1 MKYKIVFTKQAEK
14 DLQKVAASPL
24 RKKVLHLLEVLEENP
39 LQLPYEKLVDQ
50 ISTYSKRINI
60 QHRLVYRVDEENRSV
75 VIIRTWTHYGD
86 N

>member
-50 ISTYSKRINI
+50 ISTYSKRINL
-60 QHRLVYRVDEENRSV
+60 QHRLVYRIDEESRSV
-75 VIIRTWTHYGD
+75 VIIRAWTHYGD